1 MRTLKK
7 TLCLVLCLAMMAG
20 LCVFATA
27 DFKDQE
33 KIENEEAVAVLT
45 GIGVIQGDDKGN
57 FNPEGTL
64 TRAEATVII
73 TKILDAADIK
83 ATTDAFTDVTEK
95 YWGMPYIAYCVAEG
109 IVAGMGDGTFAPNA
123 KLTGY
128 QWATMLLRALG
139 YKVEG
144 ANWQIDVAKLVK
156 SLGLAEGMTFNG
168 VNEITRQDACQMAL
182 NAMFVNMVEYVGG
195 SKVTIGGVEVV
206 TGETL
211 KEIHPAV
218 QLADTFNLKADDS
231 ANQKDEL
238 GNPIELTY
246 TAGKKNT
253 VIYTKAVAPVLT
265 ITDGSFDKA
274 KLEKAKYD
282 FRGVTEADIVY
293 NGGSDPSVTYA
304 KLGKPGATVKIYGTQ
319 SGKTIKVTDVVV
331 EEYYLATIKDY
342 NVKTKAIT
350 LTVMEAGYYLD
361 THKGNG
367 TYFSKTLTYDKN
379 KDADEQSDEYLALA
393 GYDKGDVFAILVKGG
408 WETSL
413 KIFDTAAVETV
424 EGKVTSSKMDN
435 KYNGYVKIDGVQYTF
450 ANEYNQ
456 TEVGI
461 KDEGTF
467 YLFNGCILGFEADK
481 EDEVIAKDFAYVYEI
496 ATQTENS
503 GDLFGG
509 GEKENRAVAKVA
521 FTDGTV
527 EVIELNLYKKGN
539 NVTYKMP
546 KANGEVDET
555 TLAKLTGSGAIGY
568 WFGYVKESD
577 GTYTLSKIDS
587 AKMNA
592 EVVTGAVT
600 TEAGKTAKIAGK
612 YTNSATTF
620 TAVDTFENKYAVT
633 KATGLY
639 EKPISITVK
648 SLITYAKGSTVIS
661 AVYFV
666 DGSITAATP
675 AKTDYAYAAKAGDD
689 VENGTEWTFYIGGE
703 KVTKVING
711 AQPTAGKVYELVEI
725 TDSTNKGA
733 FALVAGSEKT
743 LTAAAKVTVAD
754 STFFVVG
761 TDAVEYAKNAV
772 VYDITEGA
780 DGVAA
785 TVEAGDYVQY
795 LNVSGSTALV
805 YIVDD
810 PTPTV

>member
-20 LCVFATA
+20 LCVFASA
-27 DFKDQE
+27 DYKDAD
-33 KIENEEAVAVLT
+33 KIENEEAVAVLS

-83 ATTDAFTDVTEK
+83 ATTDAFTDVTEN

-128 QWATMLLRALG
+128 QWATLLLRTLG
-139 YKVEG
+139 YKIEG

-168 VNEITRQDACQMAL
+168 TSEITREEACQMAL

-211 KEIHPAV
+211 QEIRPAV

-231 ANQKDEL
+231 DNQYDEL

-282 FRGVTEADIVY
+282 FSGVAEADIVY
-293 NGGSDPSVTYA
+293 NGGSDASVTYA

-350 LTVMEAGYYLD
+350 LTVMEAGYYLGQTPKAYKD
-361 THKGNG
+361 IV
-367 TYFSKTLTYDKN
+367 LTYDKN
-379 KDADEQSDEYLALA
+379 KDADEQSDAYLALA
-393 GYDKGDVFAILVKGG
+393 DYDKGDVFAILVEGG

-424 EGKVTSSKMDN
+424 EGKVTSSKMDAN
-435 KYNGYVKIDGVQYTF
+435 YNGYVKIDGVQYTF

-467 YLFNGCILGFEADK
+467 YLFNGCILGFEAYE
-481 EDEVIAKDFAYVYEI
+481 EDEVIAKDFAYVYKI
-496 ATQTENS
+496 AAQTEKS
-503 GDLFGG
+503 GNLLGG
-509 GEKENRAVAKVA
+509 NTAEDRAVAQVA

-527 EVIELNLYKKGN
+527 EVIELNLYKKGS

-546 KANGEVDET
+546 KANGDVDET
-555 TLAKLTGSGAIGY
+555 TLADVAESAGAIGN

-592 EVVTGAVT
+592 EVVTSAVT
-600 TEAGKTAKIAGK
+600 TNAGKTTAIAGK

-620 TAVDTFENKYAVT
+620 TAINTAENKYAVT

-639 EKPISITVK
+639 ENAIAITAK

-711 AQPTAGKVYELVEI
+711 TQPTAGKVYELVEI
-725 TDSTNKGA
+725 TEGTNKGA
-733 FALVAGSEKT
+733 FALVDGSEKT
-743 LTAAAKVTVAD
+743 LTTAAKVTVAD

-761 TDAVEYAKNAV
+761 TTTVEYAKNAV

-795 LNVSGSTALV
+795 LEGSGSTTLV
-805 YIVDD
+805 YIVDEPAD
-810 PTPTV
+810 